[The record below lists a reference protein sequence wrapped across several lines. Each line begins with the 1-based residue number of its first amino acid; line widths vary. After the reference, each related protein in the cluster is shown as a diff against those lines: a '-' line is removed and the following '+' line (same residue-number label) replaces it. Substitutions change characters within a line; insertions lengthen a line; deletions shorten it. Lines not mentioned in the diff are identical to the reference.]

1 MLWKFRFTKTLNYN
15 IFYWRH
21 RIFRV
26 RVIQFDNLEAERV
39 INRRLYVEKFCY
51 LLLIFYILV
60 IVIGWYFTWLFREWQ
75 DPVQSLN
82 MIIPFQPDPV
92 SGTHFVLEVMLLVY
106 ICNIYMKTKKQDFIS
121 VFRIFSYNS
130 ICHSVC

>member
-1 MLWKFRFTKTLNYN
+1 MKWKFRLQKTLNYN
-15 IFYWRH
+15 ILYCRH

-26 RVIQFDNLEAERV
+26 RVIQFDNLEAA
-39 INRRLYVEKFCY
+39 RLSIDVCMVEQFCY

-60 IVIGWYFTWLFREWQ
+60 IVIGWYFTWLFCEWQ

-92 SGTHFVLEVMLLVY
+92 SGTHFVLRL
-106 ICNIYMKTKKQDFIS
+106 CCWFTFATFTWKQKNRILC
-121 VFRIFSYNS
+121 VFGIFSYNS
-130 ICHSVC
+130 ICHSVS